1 MTRRYARRDG
11 EKRMNKQQLLVVGN
25 GMVGHHFIEQ
35 LVNAGGLDTFVRFYI
50 NLDLLLFLNQN
61 LK

>member
-35 LVNAGGLDTFVRFYI
+35 LVNAGGLDTFAVTVLEKAIARS
-50 NLDLLLFLNQN
+50 Q
-61 LK
+61 KECM